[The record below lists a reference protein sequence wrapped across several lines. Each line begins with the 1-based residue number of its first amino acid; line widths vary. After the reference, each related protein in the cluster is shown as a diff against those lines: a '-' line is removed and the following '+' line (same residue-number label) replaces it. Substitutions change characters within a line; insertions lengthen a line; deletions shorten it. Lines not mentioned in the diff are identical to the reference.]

1 MDIVKYD
8 TITNLSDEQRVIP
21 LFTLNSL
28 LMPGEKMFM
37 RVFEPRYKQMLDDV
51 SIDNL
56 PYGHVMANPSMATLN
71 GWSTPYDVG
80 TLVNVERMEEQGTNL
95 LYDAMGGKR
104 FTIISLIEPALP
116 PENFGSIFPSVDEL
130 EDNYLPDAPDGK
142 LYSRAL
148 IELMPPLI
156 GEVKPEKWNN
166 ILNLWEFYV
175 EQIVELTGISQDVKE
190 HITEMKDIFSKPTE
204 ESIWMLSSM
213 VVDTTEGQVSC
224 LKAKYVKEIAS
235 IIESNIQMKINQINI
250 FREKNE

>member
-130 EDNYLPDAPDGK
+130 EDNYTPVMSAEPGTFHQLGPGMDFKAFDPSSNANTFADFE
-142 LYSRAL
+142 SRHRL
-148 IELMPPLI
+148 
-156 GEVKPEKWNN
+156 
-166 ILNLWEFYV
+166 FV
-175 EQIVELTGISQDVKE
+175 ERSQYCLRN
-190 HITEMKDIFSKPTE
+190 HWS
-204 ESIWMLSSM
+204 ESMDL
-213 VVDTTEGQVSC
+213 
-224 LKAKYVKEIAS
+224 
-235 IIESNIQMKINQINI
+235 
-250 FREKNE
+250 